1 MSGGERRR
9 VGLARILAT
18 TPKLIVADE
27 PTSGLDAAIKL
38 QIIELL
44 KSLKDE
50 DTTYLLISHDLGL
63 VRRIADRVVVMLKGR
78 IVETVPTQ
86 ELGAGQFSHPYT
98 RRLIRAV
105 DLDPE
110 RRVPRERRNPPRV
123 EPVSADEA
131 RDACVYAVDCA
142 LGERLGILEQCRN
155 KRPELIQISSEHRV
169 ACFGAAG
176 LAEVSSVEE

>member
-1 MSGGERRR
+1 M
-9 VGLARILAT
+9 ARILAT
-18 TPKLIVADE
+18 KPKLIVADE

-44 KSLKDE
+44 KSLKDV

-86 ELGAGQFSHPYT
+86 DLGAGHFSHPYT

-105 DLDPE
+105 DLDPD
-110 RRVPRERRNPPRV
+110 RRVPPRERRNPPRV

-155 KRPELIQISSEHRV
+155 KRPELIQISSEHSV
-169 ACFGAAG
+169 ACFGAARF
-176 LAEVSSVEE
+176 AEVSSVEE